1 MRAGTRRKIVSTAS
15 NGIWGPKS
23 GGNLRGIRLARYDQ
37 KLLLH
42 QGLIVAGALG
52 FEPRITG
59 PKPVALPL
67 GHAPIRSR
75 LERPPPI
82 CARNSGGRCSQKYG
96 ELSPSYQHR
105 VHRATHA
112 RTLLPC
118 FLAASCRA
126 VYIPRLFSQ
135 RSVAQPGSAPAS
147 GAGGREF
154 KSPHSDHL
162 VTRLVTRLARTM
174 TRPNTKVREIEEI
187 DRQPRQHDL
196 PRFLAS
202 KARLR

>member
-1 MRAGTRRKIVSTAS
+1 MTNNWSISITYV
-15 NGIWGPKS
+15 
-23 GGNLRGIRLARYDQ
+23 
-37 KLLLH
+37 
-42 QGLIVAGALG
+42 VAGALG

-67 GHAPIRSR
+67 GHAPIRSC
-75 LERPPPI
+75 LERPPAI
-82 CARNSGGRCSQKYG
+82 CARKSGGRCSQKYG

-105 VHRATHA
+105 VRRATHA

-126 VYIPRLFSQ
+126 VYIPGLFSQ

-154 KSPHSDHL
+154 ESPHSDQSFAKSGL
-162 VTRLVTRLARTM
+162 SSTGPNPCDRTYFAQKAMGELTLLKGGTATAR
-174 TRPNTKVREIEEI
+174 
-187 DRQPRQHDL
+187 
-196 PRFLAS
+196 A
-202 KARLR
+202 LR

>member
-1 MRAGTRRKIVSTAS
+1 MRRISRQMERVRMTNNWSISITYV
-15 NGIWGPKS
+15 
-23 GGNLRGIRLARYDQ
+23 
-37 KLLLH
+37 
-42 QGLIVAGALG
+42 VAGALG